1 MIQLHNQVSEV
12 LIMSN
17 NSNWGGYRE
26 GSGQK
31 PKWNLGETKPIRLP
45 VKLHQQT
52 MGIAR
57 LLDSGEYTTEE
68 LLSCEIKQQLE
79 TVTESNDDSVTFSNE
94 LKNLVN
100 NWQEK
105 AKNTTSP
112 RWSHAKKLLDEL
124 DRLLNLNFNTR

>member
-1 MIQLHNQVSEV
+1 MP
-12 LIMSN
+12 N

-31 PKWNLGETKPIRLP
+31 PKWNSGETKPIRLP
-45 VKLHQQT
+45 VKLHQQI

-68 LLSCEIKQQLE
+68 LLSCEIYRQLE
-79 TVTESNDDSVTFSNE
+79 TVTKSNDESVTLSNE
-94 LKNLVN
+94 LKKLVI

-105 AKNTTSP
+105 AENTTSP
-112 RWSHAKKLLDEL
+112 RWGYAKKLLIEL
-124 DRLLNLNFNTR
+124 KELLNFYT